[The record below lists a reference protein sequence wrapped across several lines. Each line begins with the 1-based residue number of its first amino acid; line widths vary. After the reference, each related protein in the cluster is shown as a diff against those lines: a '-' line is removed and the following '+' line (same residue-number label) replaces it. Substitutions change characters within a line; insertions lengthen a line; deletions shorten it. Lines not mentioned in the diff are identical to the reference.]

1 MPQLTLTYFDAPG
14 RAEPIRVALRMAGVA
29 FEDRRLSFPEFGAAK
44 AGGEL
49 PLAQVPMLQVD
60 TERVVQTG
68 AILRYAAGLG
78 GGALYPS
85 DPLLALRVDSALA
98 TINDTL
104 SHALTPS
111 LWERDPEVKLQMR
124 RDFAAGPMAR
134 AYGYLAGLIA
144 ASGGPFVAGASL
156 SIADLVIALQVEQ
169 IRSGSLDGLSA
180 ADIEPFSR
188 IGALADACLADPLV
202 VAARQG

>member
-49 PLAQVPMLQVD
+49 PLGQVPMLQVD
-60 TERVVQTG
+60 DLPVVQTG
-68 AILRYAAGLG
+68 AILRYAAALG

-85 DPLLALRVDSALA
+85 DPLQALRVDSALA

-104 SHALTPS
+104 SHALAPS
-111 LWERDPEVKLQMR
+111 LFERDPEVKLQMR
-124 RDFAAGPMAR
+124 ADFAAGPLVR
-134 AYGYLAGLIA
+134 AYGYIEGLIA

-156 SIADLVIALQVEQ
+156 SIADLVVALQVEQ
-169 IRSGSLDGLSA
+169 LRSGSLDGLTADHIA
-180 ADIEPFSR
+180 AFPR
-188 IGALADACLADPLV
+188 VLALADACLADPRV
-202 VAARQG
+202 VAARQV